1 LYKELFGK
9 EPEEVSLPELLK
21 GLAMWEKSLD
31 KDPQKRPFAHLKR
44 GSDGKFDDSDLV
56 NILTDA
62 IEDPAG
68 RVTLRDLPV
77 SSVTLRRFLRRQSCP
92 EGSKSGGDSRHATS
106 TKMELWI
113 AQRIP
118 KVLRPQAA

>member
-1 LYKELFGK
+1 MLNTLGWKAQSTLQVYRWHSTISQKQEKWTENLYKELFGK

-21 GLAMWEKSLD
+21 GLSMWEKSLD

-56 NILTDA
+56 NILTEA

-68 RVTLRDLPV
+68 KVIWRAP
-77 SSVTLRRFLRRQSCP
+77 RRSLNN
-92 EGSKSGGDSRHATS
+92 TS
-106 TKMELWI
+106 
-113 AQRIP
+113 
-118 KVLRPQAA
+118 